1 VALDSPS
8 KEVKDLVGEEDGIT
22 AARGLY
28 HRRGKGIVAEGGL
41 TLGHEEESE
50 ESSK

>member
-22 AARGLY
+22 AAVSG
-28 HRRGKGIVAEGGL
+28 HRVIDAG
-41 TLGHEEESE
+41 
-50 ESSK
+50 